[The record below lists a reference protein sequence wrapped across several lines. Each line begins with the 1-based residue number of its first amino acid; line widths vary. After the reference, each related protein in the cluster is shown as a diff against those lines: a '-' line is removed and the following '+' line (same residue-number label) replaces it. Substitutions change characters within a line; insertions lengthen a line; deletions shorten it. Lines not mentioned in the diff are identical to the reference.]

1 MNSTI
6 YIRPEDMDKWLLI
19 SNKSLFVHQALNDSI
34 ETKSPKILK
43 PEIKPETKL
52 ETFNKLKETI
62 GVKLCKVHGLPLDGR
77 GRCLQKGCKYS

>member
-1 MNSTI
+1 MPQVTVYVREEDLDSWKAISKKSEFIHNAINS
-6 YIRPEDMDKWLLI
+6 
-19 SNKSLFVHQALNDSI
+19 N
-34 ETKSPKILK
+34 PKIIFK